1 MKNFQIQTE
10 IFFGQGALDR
20 LKNIPH
26 RQVLLI
32 ADPFT
37 VTSGLLNLVT
47 APLTAGGITYTL
59 YSDIVPDPPI
69 DNVIGGVKAA
79 LAVKAPCMIAVG
91 GGSAIDTAKA
101 IRKFA
106 TQLEEGYR
114 PQLIAIPTTSG
125 TGSEVTAFSVITDP
139 TENRK
144 YPLASEDM
152 IPDEAILDEE
162 LVKSVPAAI
171 TADTGM
177 DVLTHA
183 IEAYVSTQNN
193 EFSGAFAEKAVEI
206 CGQFLIRSY
215 NDNTDSHA
223 RRKMHIAAC
232 LAGLAFN
239 SASLGLNH
247 GMAHQLGANFHIPHG
262 RANSILLPYIIE
274 YNSGISLFSRSK
286 TNYPPCV
293 RRYCNMARIL
303 GLNNLNETTTV
314 RGLIS
319 YLQFLAK
326 EMNVPLSV
334 SEAVHITR
342 EEYESRID
350 AMADAAL
357 ADACTATNPRI
368 PQKEDIIH
376 IYKSIF

>member
-1 MKNFQIQTE
+1 MKNFQIHTE

-20 LKNIPH
+20 LKEIPY
-26 RQVLLI
+26 RQVFLI

-47 APLTAGGITYTL
+47 APLSAGGITYTL

-106 TQLEEGYR
+106 TQMDESYR

-139 TENRK
+139 AENRK

-162 LVKSVPAAI
+162 LVKSVPATI

-193 EFSGAFAEKAVEI
+193 EF
-206 CGQFLIRSY
+206 
-215 NDNTDSHA
+215 
-223 RRKMHIAAC
+223 
-232 LAGLAFN
+232 
-239 SASLGLNH
+239 
-247 GMAHQLGANFHIPHG
+247 
-262 RANSILLPYIIE
+262 
-274 YNSGISLFSRSK
+274 
-286 TNYPPCV
+286 
-293 RRYCNMARIL
+293 
-303 GLNNLNETTTV
+303 
-314 RGLIS
+314 
-319 YLQFLAK
+319 
-326 EMNVPLSV
+326 
-334 SEAVHITR
+334 
-342 EEYESRID
+342 
-350 AMADAAL
+350 
-357 ADACTATNPRI
+357 
-368 PQKEDIIH
+368 
-376 IYKSIF
+376 

>member
-1 MKNFQIQTE
+1 MKNFQIHTE
-10 IFFGQGALDR
+10 IFFGEGALAR
-20 LKNIPH
+20 LKELPY
-26 RQVLLI
+26 RQVFLI

-37 VTSGLLNLVT
+37 VTGGLLNLVT
-47 APLTAGGITYTL
+47 APLSAAGISYTL

-69 DNVIGGVKAA
+69 DKVIGGVKAA
-79 LAVKAPCMIAVG
+79 LLAKAPCMIAVG

-106 TQLEEGYR
+106 NQMDGDYL
-114 PQLIAIPTTSG
+114 PHMIAIPTTSG

-139 TENRK
+139 AENRK

-274 YNSGISLFSRSK
+274 YNSGI
-286 TNYPPCV
+286 
-293 RRYCNMARIL
+293 
-303 GLNNLNETTTV
+303 
-314 RGLIS
+314 
-319 YLQFLAK
+319 
-326 EMNVPLSV
+326 
-334 SEAVHITR
+334 
-342 EEYESRID
+342 
-350 AMADAAL
+350 
-357 ADACTATNPRI
+357 
-368 PQKEDIIH
+368 
-376 IYKSIF
+376 